1 MIERVLAFKAEGST
15 NGFASMVVGTFM
27 KGGGLAAH
35 IETLR
40 AAYRERRDAMY
51 EALAREM
58 PAGVTW
64 TRTEGGFFLW
74 LTVPSKADMAKVT
87 ARAAEERVIALP
99 GTECFPDGRG
109 THNLRL
115 AFSLQPPD
123 RIVEGIRSAGPGHS
137 RRALRRPP
145 APSDPGAPARARAGS
160 SARRRRAQRAACPC
174 FSCQRATPSPVVN
187 QTPGKRRM

>member
-1 MIERVLAFKAEGST
+1 
-15 NGFASMVVGTFM
+15 MVSG
-27 KGGGLAAH
+27 
-35 IETLR
+35 
-40 AAYRERRDAMY
+40 
-51 EALAREM
+51 

-74 LTVPSKADMAKVT
+74 LTVPSKADMAKVN

-123 RIVEGIRSAGPGHS
+123 RIVEGIR
-137 RRALRRPP
+137 RL
-145 APSDPGAPARARAGS
+145 ARAIRAGL
-160 SARRRRAQRAACPC
+160 
-174 FSCQRATPSPVVN
+174 
-187 QTPGKRRM
+187 

>member
-1 MIERVLAFKAEGST
+1 
-15 NGFASMVVGTFM
+15 MVVGTFM
-27 KGGGLAAH
+27 KGGGLTAH

-40 AAYRERRDAMY
+40 DAYRARRDAMY

-74 LTVPSKADMAKVT
+74 LTLPPQADMARVH
-87 ARAAEERVIALP
+87 ARAAEERVVSLA
-99 GTECFPDGRG
+99 GTHCFPDERG

-123 RIVEGIRSAGPGHS
+123 RIAEGIRRLG
-137 RRALRRPP
+137 RALR
-145 APSDPGAPARARAGS
+145 AGL
-160 SARRRRAQRAACPC
+160 
-174 FSCQRATPSPVVN
+174 
-187 QTPGKRRM
+187 